1 MGRTPL
7 HYASTEA
14 VAKALLQVNT
24 EFLESQPRILAP
36 NPNLESIL
44 DPKLLHVPRALHP
57 KAGSL
62 FRIHMPT
69 PVLRTRMAPFF
80 LQAKADPRAT
90 DERGGTPL
98 HAVTVPDVAILLL
111 RGKKHGGMADAHVN
125 ARDKVHTG
133 CQPNSGAP

>member
-1 MGRTPL
+1 
-7 HYASTEA
+7 
-14 VAKALLQVNT
+14 
-24 EFLESQPRILAP
+24 
-36 NPNLESIL
+36 
-44 DPKLLHVPRALHP
+44 
-57 KAGSL
+57 
-62 FRIHMPT
+62 
-69 PVLRTRMAPFF
+69 MAPFF

-133 CQPNSGAP
+133 CQPNSGVP